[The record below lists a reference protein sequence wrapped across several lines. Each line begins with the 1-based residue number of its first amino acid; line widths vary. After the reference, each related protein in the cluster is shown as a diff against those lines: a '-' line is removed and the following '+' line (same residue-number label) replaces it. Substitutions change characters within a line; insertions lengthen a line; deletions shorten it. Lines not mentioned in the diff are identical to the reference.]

1 MSKIFGIKYVCLQ
14 NTQRKQNVL
23 KLNKVLITIPSDLV
37 RSFSN
42 IASIAN
48 VVQCTSWESDHYD
61 NCQRC
66 QVRVLGSLFDG
77 VCWIFFPLS
86 LYFPFFLLLFTRT
99 LLPER
104 SSLQV
109 VILSACLS
117 VCTYVITS
125 TFPILG
131 RQIVPESCYAQHIIH
146 YWIEDDISDDDD
158 NDKDAHKDKDND
170 EDKILKRTIICYI
183 FKK

>member
-77 VCWIFFPLS
+77 VCWIFFSFS
-86 LYFPFFLLLFTRT
+86 LYFPFS
-99 LLPER
+99 
-104 SSLQV
+104 SSLHSNPSTGEIESTSCNFV
-109 VILSACLS
+109 CLS
-117 VCTYVITS
+117 VCLYIRHHFNIS
-125 TFPILG
+125 NLG
-131 RQIVPESCYAQHIIH
+131 PSNRPRIMLCPTHYTLLDRGWHQRWRWQWQRRTQRQRQ
-146 YWIEDDISDDDD
+146 WRRQ
-158 NDKDAHKDKDND
+158 N
-170 EDKILKRTIICYI
+170 T
-183 FKK
+183 